1 MKADGRKLAQPPCA
15 DRPLVRRTLFL
26 AGETL
31 HLQARQVSTSEA
43 ARRLVDLIGGLRLPL
58 ELSDGDLPESYD
70 TDSRGRHRKS
80 FATLHLAL
88 NAAQRRIRRLRI
100 SEDDRKEQC
109 ESFAL
114 PDHLPSLTADTLLS
128 LRRDV
133 ALATLNGTALLGTLR
148 GKAGSVCDVL
158 QALNDERPA
167 SSVET
172 LYFAAFDDEVS
183 DEEGLPR
190 RAPER
195 VVFEA
200 LQALEP
206 AYDLLSSPAKAKRPV
221 SLRERVDFL
230 RAERARHRAAS
241 KASQQLEA
249 EHHAKQA
256 TAIDAAARIAAA
268 RRNTSLKEVFN
279 ALTEDF
285 CLLDDDDRSLVKL
298 SLVGEPAATGL
309 EIVLRSPSRQ
319 HRVEPLRLS
328 ITCDLAK
335 QDSGEEVVTYAMKRN
350 SGPRGTAQY
359 PSPEALIEKVLSI
372 VARHLA
378 RT

>member
-1 MKADGRKLAQPPCA
+1 M
-15 DRPLVRRTLFL
+15 

-31 HLQARQVSTSEA
+31 HLQVAQVSIPEA

-58 ELSDGDLPESYD
+58 RLSDGDLPESYD
-70 TDSRGRHRKS
+70 TDSRGRHRTS
-80 FATLHLAL
+80 IATLHLAL

-100 SEDDRKEQC
+100 SEDDRQEQC

-114 PDHLPSLTADTLLS
+114 PDNLPSLTADTSLS
-128 LRRDV
+128 LRRDI
-133 ALATLNGTALLGTLR
+133 ALATLNGTALLGALR
-148 GKAGSVCDVL
+148 GKAGSVSDVL
-158 QALNDERPA
+158 QAVNDERSA
-167 SSVET
+167 FSFET
-172 LYFAAFDDEVS
+172 LYFAAVDDEVS

-190 RAPER
+190 RTPER
-195 VVFEA
+195 VVSEA

-206 AYDLLSSPAKAKRPV
+206 AYDLLSRAAKAKSPV
-221 SLRERVDFL
+221 SLRERVDLL
-230 RAERARHRAAS
+230 RAERARNRAAA

-249 EHHAKQA
+249 ERHAKPA
-256 TAIDAAARIAAA
+256 AAIDASARAAA

-279 ALTEDF
+279 ALTEDL
-285 CLLDDDDRSLVKL
+285 CLLDDDDRNLVKL

-309 EIVLRSPSRQ
+309 EIVLQSPSRQ

-335 QDSGEEVVTYAMKRN
+335 PDSGEAVATYAMKRN

>member
-1 MKADGRKLAQPPCA
+1 MRGMKADGRKLAQPPCA

-241 KASQQLEA
+241 KASQQL
-249 EHHAKQA
+249 
-256 TAIDAAARIAAA
+256 ARI
-268 RRNTSLKEVFN
+268 S
-279 ALTEDF
+279 
-285 CLLDDDDRSLVKL
+285 
-298 SLVGEPAATGL
+298 
-309 EIVLRSPSRQ
+309 
-319 HRVEPLRLS
+319 HR
-328 ITCDLAK
+328 
-335 QDSGEEVVTYAMKRN
+335 
-350 SGPRGTAQY
+350 
-359 PSPEALIEKVLSI
+359 
-372 VARHLA
+372 
-378 RT
+378 